1 MSDYSIK
8 GRRLR
13 PAAVDLKPGEILIL
27 ESRHDAGFEM
37 ELDMWTFR
45 KICRVAVGEGRL
57 EWEGGSTSI
66 EKDDFMLL
74 PALWAHRFVDD
85 PKNPL
90 TLDILCLSNDLF
102 ESGAEW
108 GKLWNLAMASYDV
121 GSALRA
127 KSAFHQGALVD
138 ILRVG
143 LLEQSR
149 QRIGWRSVLSSLAG
163 DLIARL
169 ARGECEANPKR
180 SLISER
186 SIGGSIEYIDE
197 HPYAPYRIEDMASKC
212 QLSPR
217 RFTEL
222 FKKLSGETFN
232 RYVTRKRIEYS
243 CERLKETGHILYACY
258 ESGFNDLAYF
268 YRVFKRQT
276 GLTPGQ
282 FIRKQDALLESGH
295 S

>member
-1 MSDYSIK
+1 MGIFANK
-8 GRRLR
+8 GGRLR
-13 PAAVDLKPGEILIL
+13 PAEVDLESGEILIL
-27 ESRHDAGFEM
+27 ESRHEAGFEM
-37 ELDMWTFR
+37 ELDVWSFR
-45 KICRVAVGEGRL
+45 KICRVAVGKGRL
-57 EWEGGSTSI
+57 EGKERSTPI

-74 PALWAHRFVDD
+74 PPLWAHRFVDD
-85 PKNPL
+85 PKDPL
-90 TLDILCLSNDLF
+90 TLDILCLSDDLF
-102 ESGAEW
+102 EDGTEW
-108 GKLWNLAMASYDV
+108 SELWNLAMESQEV
-121 GSALRA
+121 GTALRA
-127 KSAFHQGALVD
+127 KSGFHQGILVD

-149 QRIGWRSVLSSLAG
+149 QRVGWRSVLSSLTG
-163 DLIARL
+163 DLLARL
-169 ARGECEANPKR
+169 ARGECEANSKR
-180 SLISER
+180 SLDSER
-186 SIGGSIEYIDE
+186 SIAGSIEYIEE
-197 HPYAPYRIEDMASKC
+197 HPYAPFRIEEMATKC

-268 YRVFKRQT
+268 YRVFKSQT

-282 FIRKQDALLESGH
+282 FIRKQDP
-295 S
+295 